1 MKYIRSFVSA
11 MLLVAALPSSHAVSV
26 VNQGSWETTL
36 LGRDI
41 NGNATDASAS
51 ETVFLYDTALNI
63 TWLRDA
69 NYART
74 IGMNT
79 QHGGGMSLRQ
89 AKAFASTLSIGGF
102 GDWRLPKVVDTGTL
116 GCNLANS
123 QTDCGYNV
131 QTMSNGVVYSEM
143 AHLYYKTLGNKGF
156 KDASG
161 KWNFPTGQS
170 GLTNTATFKNL
181 SGDFYWEESDR
192 FTPTYSAWSFRTYT
206 GLQDTVNSGNP
217 YLTMF
222 VRDGDV
228 AAVPESSS
236 INLGLM
242 GLSVALAL
250 ARRKQKKPIASASIV
265 RQTIGSSG
273 A

>member
-1 MKYIRSFVSA
+1 MKEATMKYIKSFISA
-11 MLLVAALPSSHAVSV
+11 MLLAATSQSHAASV
-26 VNQGSWETTL
+26 PSQGSWETTL

-41 NGNATDASAS
+41 NGNATNASAS
-51 ETVFLYDTALNI
+51 ETVFLYDTVLNI

-74 IGMNT
+74 NGINP
-79 QHGGGMSLRQ
+79 QYGGGMTLGQ
-89 AKAFASTLSIGGF
+89 ADALASNLSIGGF
-102 GDWRLPKVVDTGTL
+102 NSWRLPKVVDTGTL
-116 GCNLANS
+116 GCNFANS

-131 QTMSNGVVYSEM
+131 QTVSNGIIYSEM
-143 AHLYYKTLGNKGF
+143 AHLYYNTLGNKGF

-181 SGDFYWEESDR
+181 SDDFYWEKSDR
-192 FTPTYSAWSFRTYT
+192 FMATYLAWSFRTDV

-236 INLGLM
+236 ITLGLT
-242 GLSVALAL
+242 GLSAVLVL
-250 ARRKQKKPIASASIV
+250 ARRKQ
-265 RQTIGSSG
+265 QSS
-273 A
+273 